1 MTHASVVQLQMLAPA
16 VTGTTNVLR
25 AASAAGVQRVVV
37 VSSIVAVEINPK
49 DWPQG
54 KIRDESCWSDEE
66 FCRNN
71 NVTCFAS
78 GSLTLTH
85 RQISDPTFTNSLL
98 DLAAVCV

>member
-1 MTHASVVQLQMLAPA
+1 MLAPA

-71 NVTCFAS
+71 NVT
-78 GSLTLTH
+78 
-85 RQISDPTFTNSLL
+85 
-98 DLAAVCV
+98 